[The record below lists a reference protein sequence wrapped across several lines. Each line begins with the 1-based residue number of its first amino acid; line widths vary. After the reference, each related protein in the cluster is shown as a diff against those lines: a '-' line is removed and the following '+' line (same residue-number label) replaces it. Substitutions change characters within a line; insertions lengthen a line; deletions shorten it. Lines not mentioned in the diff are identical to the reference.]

1 LEPDFS
7 FGKFAISRI
16 RTLYKRFAYGRL
28 EFGIDTW
35 EPNLDANLQSS
46 TPKAETPEIRVP
58 VGAMLAERRALKQA
72 REKVRIQGE
81 AILLQRKLL
90 QMREEQIKVQ
100 ANRIAELENMI
111 GLRTS
116 AVPMLMNE
124 PFMRNLDKKVS

>member
-1 LEPDFS
+1 MPYPLRLYIAQTNFV
-7 FGKFAISRI
+7 RQTLI
-16 RTLYKRFAYGRL
+16 RYRDSL
-28 EFGIDTW
+28 I
-35 EPNLDANLQSS
+35 NLNSELNLGPNLQSS
-46 TPKAETPEIRVP
+46 TSKAETPEIRVP

-90 QMREEQIKVQ
+90 QSREELIKVQ

-124 PFMRNLDKKVS
+124 PFMLNLDNKVS